1 MAVILESKAVCKY
14 FGGLKAVNNVDM
26 KVEQGQIF
34 GIIGPN
40 GAGKTTFFNLCSGTY
55 KVTSGQILFDGRDIT
70 NLPPRGSGQAG
81 HRAYLPEHQAVQV
94 PFGAGKRE
102 GGLPHPYQDQCAGR
116 LAAHPPLPPG
126 RGICHPAGRQGA
138 GGSGPDRIQGLEK
151 RATCPT
157 ACSARWRSPGR
168 WPPTPRSC
176 CWTNRPP
183 A

>member
-70 NLPPRGSGQAG
+70 NLQMCIRD
-81 HRAYLPEHQAVQV
+81 RAAAV
-94 PFGAGKRE
+94 R
-102 GGLPHPYQDQCAGR
+102 
-116 LAAHPPLPPG
+116 
-126 RGICHPAGRQGA
+126 
-138 GGSGPDRIQGLEK
+138 
-151 RATCPT
+151 
-157 ACSARWRSPGR
+157 PGR
-168 WPPTPRSC
+168 W
-176 CWTNRPP
+176 RPP
-183 A
+183 GPWPRPAPAPA

>member
-70 NLPPRGSGQAG
+70 NLSPPRKWPSWASC
-81 HRAYLPEHQAVQV
+81 V
-94 PFGAGKRE
+94 PSRT
-102 GGLPHPYQDQCAGR
+102 
-116 LAAHPPLPPG
+116 
-126 RGICHPAGRQGA
+126 
-138 GGSGPDRIQGLEK
+138 SS
-151 RATCPT
+151 
-157 ACSARWRSPGR
+157 CSSTFR
-168 WPPTPRSC
+168 
-176 CWTNRPP
+176 CWKT
-183 A
+183 